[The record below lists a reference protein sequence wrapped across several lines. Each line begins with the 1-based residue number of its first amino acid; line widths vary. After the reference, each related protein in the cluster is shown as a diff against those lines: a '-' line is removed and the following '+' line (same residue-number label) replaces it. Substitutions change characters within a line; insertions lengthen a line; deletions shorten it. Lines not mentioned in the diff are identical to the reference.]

1 MNVIDAAHRT
11 VHAYPGGSES
21 LGPRIG
27 ISPAVLRSKVNPNN
41 TTHRLA
47 LEEADEIMGLTQ
59 DYLILQALAANHGF
73 GLHRLEAEQG
83 SGNVL
88 TTMLGLN
95 VCEGEFARTLH
106 DALADGVISD
116 REMNQIADAGH
127 QVQSTL
133 IQLISMLRAARG
145 AAVPVASRG

>member
-1 MNVIDAAHRT
+1 MNVDDAAYRT
-11 VHAYPGGSES
+11 VHDHPGGSEVVALR
-21 LGPRIG
+21 LGM
-27 ISPAVLRSKVNPNN
+27 SAAVLNSKVNPN
-41 TTHRLA
+41 TKTHRLA
-47 LEEADEIMGLTQ
+47 LSEADLIMGITQ
-59 DYLILQALAANHGF
+59 DYSILQALAANHGF

-133 IQLISMLRAARG
+133 IRLISMLRA
-145 AAVPVASRG
+145 SRCAQTS